1 MYKVFI
7 FKEGLFLLNSLL
19 EAVAEV
25 SEKRSVPTTT
35 EEVFFQKLEELG
47 FNLTELKA
55 FITCDKSMLGLACA
69 GAGKTTALVLKI
81 IYEYITGR
89 LYKTVE
95 INGLLV
101 KQPKKILVST
111 FLKSGAEDICRVF
124 HDYCKKL
131 GVTGIPF
138 DCITFGTLHS
148 EFYNVIKAMTG
159 VSPKITKSQGSIV
172 RSIMQ
177 EYKIRRKDSIST
189 ILTNDEVSDMVG
201 LITCYINRLNDET
214 KYQHPLLF
222 EYNLNKPLLDLLVKR
237 YREMLSVM
245 DETDF
250 DVMQEVL
257 YTNMENNAAIQD
269 FIHKRYDVLFVDEFQ
284 DTSRLQYALLKEYIK
299 GAERIVA
306 IGDDDQCIYSWRG
319 SDIDIISKYYVED
332 VHPEVLKL
340 SMNYRC
346 AENILKPV
354 ISCICKN
361 EKRYDKELKAARQGG
376 IVEVVSDATG
386 STIISKVLEDAANYK
401 SIGIISR
408 NNNDLLVPAILLELH
423 GGIEYNVSSGIN
435 LESKLVRTILSS
447 IELVTKR
454 YTDNFPIIL
463 KSLFK
468 PFEHREVMK
477 LCTLLKTN
485 SSYNIYTLPREDI
498 LTSLPYLSEFL
509 LNLRDIKERAGD
521 VATYN
526 AILHYYI
533 NVIFKKDT
541 PYNLNGRAIAELLY
555 GLFRPDG
562 ALEGK
567 DIYTVERLLLDE
579 LPKRIAMRSKQN
591 KVAKIKLS
599 TVHDAKG
606 KEWDCVY
613 IYNFNN
619 DVFPSVLT
627 HRNNK
632 AEYEEERRIAY
643 IAWTR
648 AREKLVVCTST
659 TKPSPFLHEC
669 DLGDI
674 IQNDGE
680 IAVRTRV
687 LNANPTVESVVE
699 KYINAV
705 ARNEIVS
712 REMYELLGVVPD
724 IKTALVT
731 TIQTLH
737 TEKNGE
743 EVGEL
748 KVADVTRELIEQGV
762 CRLYEEQFPAY

>member
-1 MYKVFI
+1 M
-7 FKEGLFLLNSLL
+7 FLLNSLL
-19 EAVAEV
+19 EAISEV
-25 SEKRSVPTTT
+25 SDKRNVSVATPTTD
-35 EEVFFQKLEELG
+35 EIFFKKLEDLG
-47 FNLTELKA
+47 FNLTELRD
-55 FITCDKSMLGLACA
+55 FITCDKSMLGLAGA

-95 INGLLV
+95 INGMQV
-101 KQPKKILVST
+101 KQPKKIMVST
-111 FLKSGAEDICRVF
+111 FLKSGAEDINRVF
-124 HDYCKKL
+124 HEYCRKL

-159 VSPKITKSQGSIV
+159 VAPKITSSQGSIV
-172 RSIMQ
+172 RSIMT
-177 EYKIRRKDSIST
+177 EYRIRRKDSIST
-189 ILTNDEVSDMVG
+189 VLTNDEVSDMVG

-222 EYNLNKPLLDLLVKR
+222 EYNLNKPILDLLVKR
-237 YREMLSVM
+237 YREMLGVM

-257 YTNMENNAAIQD
+257 YTNMENNTAIQD
-269 FIHKRYDVLFVDEFQ
+269 FIHKRYDVLYVDEFQ

-319 SDIDIISKYYVED
+319 SDIDIISKYFIED
-332 VHPEVLKL
+332 VNPEIKKL

-346 AENILKPV
+346 AANILKPV
-354 ISCICKN
+354 IPCICKN
-361 EKRYDKELKAARQGG
+361 EKRYDKELKAARDGG
-376 IVEVVSDATG
+376 LVEVIADASGT
-386 STIISKVLEDAANYK
+386 TIVDKVLADAENYK

-423 GGIEYNVSSGIN
+423 GGVEYNVSNGIN
-435 LESKLVRTILSS
+435 LESKLVRTIFSA

-468 PFEHREVMK
+468 PFAHREVMK
-477 LCTLLKTN
+477 LCNLLKTN
-485 SSYNIYTLPREDI
+485 SQYNIYTLPREDV
-498 LTSLPYLSEFL
+498 LSSLPCLSEFL

-521 VATYN
+521 VAAYN

-555 GLFRPDG
+555 GLFKPEG
-562 ALEGK
+562 MLVGK
-567 DIYTVERLLLDE
+567 DIYTIERLLLDE
-579 LPKRIAMRSKQN
+579 LPKRIALRSKHN
-591 KVAKIKLS
+591 SVAKIKLS

-627 HRNNK
+627 HHNNK

-659 TKPSPFLHEC
+659 VKPSPFLHEC

-674 IQNDGE
+674 IKQDGE
-680 IAVRTRV
+680 STVRTRV
-687 LNANPTVESVVE
+687 LNSNMTVESVVD

-712 REMYELLGVVPD
+712 REMYDLMGVVTD
-724 IKTALVT
+724 IKTALIT
-731 TIQTLH
+731 AIQTIHL
-737 TEKNGE
+737 ESKGE
-743 EVGEL
+743 EAGEL
-748 KVADVTRELIEQGV
+748 KVSDVTRELIEQGV